1 MPQVLISKKL
11 SNSVWTFV
19 TFTGVM
25 YGAGALLVKK
35 LTNDGIDP
43 FTCTWVPILI
53 GGILALGTG
62 FSRGQLSKAAVIPGI
77 ILGFVSG
84 GGPSLIFNYGFAE
97 LPAGIVTLLISLGP
111 IFTAIVAHFVFDDE
125 RFNSLKGTGLV
136 LAYGGVMILTIDSV
150 GEKGSLGNLLL
161 VLAGSALAGSA
172 IVLTRYYIQRHEAIA
187 LLAPNMITGGIIVL
201 ILTYAMDQDTQ
212 PPGGLATWHYAVL
225 ILFGIQA
232 FLVFLS
238 FFHANQLGTTGQ
250 VSVTGYFLPLFGV
263 VGGIIFF
270 KEETSWQLLV
280 GGVLIVVSM
289 ALIARGSK
297 VHPPIT
303 SESA

>member
-1 MPQVLISKKL
+1 MSIAVISKKIT
-11 SNSVWTFV
+11 NSVWTYV
-19 TFTGVM
+19 SFTGVV
-25 YGAGALLVKK
+25 YGAGGLLVKK

-43 FTCTWVPILI
+43 FTITWVPFLI
-53 GGILALGTG
+53 GGTLALGTG
-62 FSRGQLSKAAVIPGI
+62 FSRGQLSIASVIPGI
-77 ILGFVSG
+77 ILGFVAG
-84 GGPSLIFNYGFAE
+84 GGPSLIFNYGYDE
-97 LPAGIVTLLISLGP
+97 LPTGIVTLLISLGP

-136 LAYGGVMILTIDSV
+136 LAYVGVMILTIDSV
-150 GEKGSLGNLLL
+150 GEKGSLRNILL
-161 VLAGSALAGSA
+161 VLAGSALAGGA
-172 IVLTRYYIQRHEAIA
+172 GVLTRYYIQRHEAIA

-201 ILTYAMDQDTQ
+201 ILTYAMDRDTQ

-225 ILFGIQA
+225 FLFGIQA
-232 FLVFLS
+232 FLGLLAY
-238 FFHANQLGTTGQ
+238 FHANQLGTTGQ

-280 GGVLIVVSM
+280 GGALIVVSM

-297 VHPPIT
+297 VHPAIT